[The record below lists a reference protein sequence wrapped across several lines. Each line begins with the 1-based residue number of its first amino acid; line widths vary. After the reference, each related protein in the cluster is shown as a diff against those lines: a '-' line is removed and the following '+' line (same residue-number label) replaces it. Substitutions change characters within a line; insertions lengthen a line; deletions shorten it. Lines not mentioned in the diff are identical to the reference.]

1 MTPVACAELMY
12 AVIIGL
18 IVYVFLK
25 SREEED
31 NG

>member
-1 MTPVACAELMY
+1 MTLIECADLLY
-12 AVIIGL
+12 ASIIGL

-25 SREEED
+25 SLEGVD